1 MEPYEPLEKLTIASP
16 CRARWS
22 EMPGDHKVRFC
33 SLCGL
38 NVYNLSALDRREAQA
53 LVREREGR
61 LCVRFYRRADGS
73 VLTADCPIGLRA
85 ARLRLARL
93 AGVMATLLAAAG
105 GGFWERAL
113 RGVFSRS
120 AARNAPVQA
129 GLGRVALGEAVMG
142 APVPFSP
149 ATPDRAQAPAPSL

>member
-1 MEPYEPLEKLTIASP
+1 MEPYEPLDNVKVASP

-22 EMPGDHKVRFC
+22 EMSGDHKVRFC

-38 NVYNLSALDRREAQA
+38 NVYNLSALKQTEAQE

-61 LCVRFYRRADGS
+61 RCVRFYRRPDGS
-73 VLTADCPIGLRA
+73 VLTSDCPIGLRA

-93 AGVMATLLAAAG
+93 AGTMAAFLAAAG

-113 RGVFSRS
+113 RDVFSRS
-120 AARNAPVQA
+120 AAAVSTTTA
-129 GLGRVALGEAVMG
+129 ELGELAVGDAVMG
-142 APVPFSP
+142 RLAP
-149 ATPDRAQAPAPSL
+149 PSSKDD

>member
-1 MEPYEPLEKLTIASP
+1 MEPYEPLDNVKVASP

-22 EMPGDHKVRFC
+22 EMSGDHKVRFC

-38 NVYNLSALDRREAQA
+38 NVYNLSASRQAEAQE

-61 LCVRFYRRADGS
+61 LCVRFYRRSDGS
-73 VLTADCPIGLRA
+73 VLTSDCPIGLRA

-93 AGVMATLLAAAG
+93 AGTMAALLAAAG

-120 AARNAPVQA
+120 LAEAPGVSA
-129 GLGRVALGEAVMG
+129 ELGELAFDDAVMG
-142 APVPFSP
+142 KLAGPSP
-149 ATPDRAQAPAPSL
+149 RD